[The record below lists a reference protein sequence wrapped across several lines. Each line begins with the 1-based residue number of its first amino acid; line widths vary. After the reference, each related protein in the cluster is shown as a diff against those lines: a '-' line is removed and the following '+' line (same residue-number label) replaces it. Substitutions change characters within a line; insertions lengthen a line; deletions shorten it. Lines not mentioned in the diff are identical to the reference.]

1 MEQEL
6 RQNNRWLIQLRWIA
20 AGGIVLSAALAAGP
34 LGYPVPL
41 VKLVLLGV
49 AVAAY
54 NAGLY
59 YVWRRL
65 PGEGYAGQT
74 AGRLLANG
82 QIALDLFALA
92 VLLHLAGGIDNPF
105 CVYFVFHMIIA
116 SILLPP
122 EDAYGQALLASG
134 LYAFVLLGEHWG
146 VLPHIVI
153 FPQRGALTLFDVLGH
168 IAVMASAL
176 FISVF
181 LTVAVSQRLR
191 QREQELAQALEEVRH
206 YATSCDLAREDLQ
219 RTQEMQLQYMRRV
232 SHELRAPLSSVLMT
246 LRALRA
252 SLPPEVPE
260 KLQELLQRAEARLET
275 LLDTVGDL
283 LTLSRMR
290 QAPLQE
296 PFSEI
301 AVSHLVE
308 QVLDEMSDIA
318 QQRGVL
324 LEAEMEPGLP
334 PLYGQPE
341 GLRTMLLNLVGNAIK
356 YTPAGGRVTVSVAR
370 EEGGGYIVLRVRDTG
385 IGIAPEDLPRIF
397 DEFFRTEA
405 ARRLQVHG
413 SGLGLSI
420 VKYTVEAHKGEIT
433 VDSELGRGSTFTVRL
448 PSTLLSSPPTTT
460 APEASASASGEA

>member
-59 YVWRRL
+59 YVWQRL
-65 PGEGYAGQT
+65 PGEGHAGQT

-105 CVYFVFHMIIA
+105 CIYFVFHMIIA

-134 LYAFVLLGEHWG
+134 LYAFVLLGEHLG

-153 FPQRGALTLFDVLGH
+153 FPQRGALALFDVLGH

-324 LEAEMEPGLP
+324 LETEMEPGLP

-433 VDSELGRGSTFTVRL
+433 VDSELGQGSTFTVRL

>member
-1 MEQEL
+1 MERGL
-6 RQNNRWLIQLRWIA
+6 GQNNRWLIQLRWIA

-59 YVWRRL
+59 YLWRRL
-65 PGEGYAGQT
+65 PQEGPEGQK

-82 QIALDLFALA
+82 QIALDLLALA

-122 EDAYGQALLASG
+122 LDAYAQAILGSG
-134 LYAFVLLGEHWG
+134 LYALVLLGEHWG
-146 VLPHIVI
+146 VLPHVAI
-153 FPQRGALTLFDVLGH
+153 FPRRGALELLDVLGH

-191 QREQELAQALEEVRH
+191 QREQELAQALAEVRH

-252 SLPPEVPE
+252 SLPPEVPD
-260 KLQELLQRAEARLET
+260 KFAELLQRAEARLET

-296 PFSEI
+296 PFTEL

-308 QVLDEMSDIA
+308 QVMDEMSDIA

-324 LEAEMEPGLP
+324 LETEIEPGLP

-341 GLRTMLLNLVGNAIK
+341 GLRTMLINLVGNAIK
-356 YTPAGGRVTVSVAR
+356 YTPSGGRVTVSAAS
-370 EEGGGYIVLRVRDTG
+370 EAGGNYVVLRVRDTG

-420 VKYTVEAHKGEIT
+420 VKYTVEAHKGEIA
-433 VDSELGRGSTFTVRL
+433 VDSELGKGSTFTVRL
-448 PSTLLSSPPTTT
+448 PAALWRSP
-460 APEASASASGEA
+460 APPAASKDSASASSDI

>member
-1 MEQEL
+1 VEQEL

-59 YVWRRL
+59 YVWQRL
-65 PGEGYAGQT
+65 PGEGHAGQT

-105 CVYFVFHMIIA
+105 CIYFVFHMIIA

-134 LYAFVLLGEHWG
+134 LYAFVLLGEHLG

-153 FPQRGALTLFDVLGH
+153 FPQRGALALFDVLGH

-324 LEAEMEPGLP
+324 LETEMEPGLP

-433 VDSELGRGSTFTVRL
+433 VDSELGQGSTFTVRL

>member
-59 YVWRRL
+59 YVWQRL
-65 PGEGYAGQT
+65 PGEGHASQT

-433 VDSELGRGSTFTVRL
+433 VDSELGQGSTFTVRL

>member
-59 YVWRRL
+59 YVWQRL
-65 PGEGYAGQT
+65 PGEGHASQT

-324 LEAEMEPGLP
+324 LETEMEPGLP

-433 VDSELGRGSTFTVRL
+433 VDSELGQGSTFTVRL